1 MKLTCTKE
9 NLGRVLSLV
18 SGVAGKQTNLPILE
32 HVMITAS
39 ESKVECI
46 ATNLEMAVKAV
57 VRAKVDEVGTFTVPA
72 KTLAE
77 YVALLRGD
85 QVVLSVEGNELL
97 VESGSS
103 KTRIKG
109 AASDEFPVFP
119 EVEDGTVYS
128 VLAESYADALKK
140 VLISVSK
147 NDVRPELSGVY
158 CGFFTNRF
166 AGLVMAGTD
175 SYRLSEKMVS
185 VASGADER
193 RFILPART
201 ATEVVRLISVP
212 KDGEGESVVRICVTD
227 NQILFRYNSFE
238 LTSRLV
244 EGKYP
249 DYTQIIPETHRTTA
263 LLPVE
268 NVVNEVKAAG
278 IFSTT
283 GVNAVLFDVKPEE
296 HVVSIASESMQRG
309 AHAATVDAEVTGETV
324 SILLNHRYVLDGLAH
339 VETDDVSVG
348 LNGSD
353 MPCVFRPKGKQDF
366 LYIVMPIRK

>member
-18 SGVAGKQTNLPILE
+18 SGVAGKQGHLPILE
-32 HVMITAS
+32 HVMIVATEAR
-39 ESKVECI
+39 VEFI
-46 ATNLEMAVKAV
+46 TTNLEMAIKAT
-57 VRAKVDEVGTFTVPA
+57 VRAKVDEAGTFTVPA

-85 QVVLSVEGNELL
+85 QVVLTVEGNELL

-103 KTRIKG
+103 KTRLKG
-109 AASDEFPVFP
+109 TPADDFPVFP
-119 EVEDGTVYS
+119 DVEDGVVYS
-128 VLAESYADALKK
+128 VLSEPLSDSLKK

-166 AGLVMAGTD
+166 AGLVLAGTD
-175 SYRLSEKMVS
+175 SYRLSEKTLTVS
-185 VASGADER
+185 SGADEKT
-193 RFILPART
+193 FILPART
-201 ATEVVRLISVP
+201 ANEVVRLLSVP
-212 KDGEGESVVRICVTD
+212 KDVESESVVRICVTD

-249 DYTQIIPETHRTTA
+249 DYTQIIPQNYKTTA
-263 LLPVE
+263 ILPVE

-283 GVNAVLFDVKPEE
+283 GVNAVSFDIKSDE
-296 HVVSIASESMQRG
+296 HLVTIASESMQRG
-309 AHAATVDAEVTGETV
+309 AHAATVDAEVGGESV

-339 VETDDVSVG
+339 IETDDVEFG
-348 LNGSD
+348 LNGGD
-353 MPCVFRPKGKQDF
+353 MPCVFRPKGKKDF